1 MGNRFGTAEL
11 ANVLRRTRAGV
22 LEAGTVDLLREV
34 GLGERMNR
42 EGQPPGDPQ
51 SSGPDEEV
59 IEANAARE
67 FANKRPIAKRHHSSD
82 RSLPSSRTALPKLR
96 CKAT

>member
-42 EGQPPGDPQ
+42 EGQPLGRN